1 MFNIVEDINNQEID
15 KDKDNKIKKKNNK
28 INKLN
33 SDVNVE
39 NSEKYINLL
48 KDFEELRESHS
59 KLLNKK
65 AIRIDV
71 KDSPEYLR
79 IKAELSKLKSENEN
93 YYRLQNKS
101 LYETIDS
108 LNKLKV
114 VNEQEIANIQK
125 ESNKIYF
132 KNKEVNHKKIKN
144 KNKISS
150 YKNIYIL
157 DKYPIIIYKDIN
169 ENKIKNMIACECFYL
184 IKYQC
189 EILKTIEKT
198 IDVTLDEIIEY
209 IVKQENL
216 SSSKKRR
223 LKYKFE
229 RCKFLYETY
238 GDKLNN
244 IKININNLEYIN
256 KKEWIEWLNE
266 LNNVIKELYPNNVIK
281 DIEHN
286 FCKYVY
292 KKGNIC
298 NKINCKKH
306 NLNLMNSDS
315 S

>member
-1 MFNIVEDINNQEID
+1 MFNIVEDINNQGID
-15 KDKDNKIKKKNNK
+15 KDKDKK
-28 INKLN
+28 INKLI
-33 SDVNVE
+33 SDLNIE

-79 IKAELSKLKSENEN
+79 IKAEL
-93 YYRLQNKS
+93 
-101 LYETIDS
+101 
-108 LNKLKV
+108 NKLKV
-114 VNEQEIANIQK
+114 VNEKEIANIQK
-125 ESNKIYF
+125 ESNKIYS

-144 KNKISS
+144 KNK
-150 YKNIYIL
+150 YIL

-209 IVKQENL
+209 IAKQENL
-216 SSSKKRR
+216 SSCKKRR

-292 KKGNIC
+292 KKGNKKGNIC

-306 NLNLMNSDS
+306 NLINSDS